1 MTNDKCP
8 AIFFPLA
15 MWLSSR
21 LVIIIVM
28 LLIAPLIPAPPNG
41 VAAKFDWDVFSA
53 WDSGWYGQ
61 IASQG
66 YYYSDNNK
74 LYSVAFFP
82 LFPLVTR
89 VFMTFGLPFE
99 IAGTLVNNLA
109 FLAVLRVLYLWVE
122 ERYSTSAARWA
133 TAVLAWCPYSLYGT
147 VIYTE
152 GLFLLCSTSALRA
165 FDKKKYTWV
174 AFWGSLATATRITGL
189 ALIPAFIFA
198 SWKQRRGTKAFIAS
212 LAVGGGLLL
221 YSLYCQIQFGDFLA
235 FFHAQKGWRSSYG
248 FDWRSWWK
256 VLMHVVVGPVN
267 VKYGSIR
274 DFSYPLL
281 FAIVVGLGYV
291 LWRFRSQL
299 GSVKA
304 RYGFGFLLLLLWL
317 MAGDAF
323 LKIAIVFGGLFL
335 LWFLRK
341 NIPLAALIYGFFSYA
356 MIFNTGVV
364 ASVERY
370 AYAIVSLSFAFGLL
384 LARSP
389 GLGYLIIGFFA
400 IPLVTFAVR
409 FSQNLW
415 LA

>member
-1 MTNDKCP
+1 
-8 AIFFPLA
+8 
-15 MWLSSR
+15 
-21 LVIIIVM
+21 M

-41 VAAKFDWDVFSA
+41 VAAKFDWEVFYA
-53 WDSGWYGQ
+53 WDSGWYEQ
-61 IASQG
+61 IATKD

-109 FLAVLRVLYLWVE
+109 FLAALVVLYLWVE

-133 TAVLAWCPYSLYGT
+133 TAVLAWCPYSVYGT

-165 FDKKKYTWV
+165 FDKKEYTWV
-174 AFWGSLATATRITGL
+174 ALWGSLATATRITGV
-189 ALIPAFIFA
+189 ALISAFLFA
-198 SWKQRRGTKAFIAS
+198 SWKQHRGVKAFIAS
-212 LAVGGGLLL
+212 LVASGGLLL
-221 YSLYCQIQFGDFLA
+221 YSLYCQIKFGDFLA
-235 FFHAQKGWRSSYG
+235 FLNAQKGWRSSYG
-248 FDWRSWWK
+248 FNWGGWWK
-256 VLMHVVVGPVN
+256 VLMQIVVGSVN
-267 VKYGSIR
+267 VRHGSIK

-281 FAIVVGLGYV
+281 FAIVLGVGYV

-299 GSVKA
+299 GSTKV
-304 RYGFGFLLLLLWL
+304 RYGFCFLLLVVWI

-323 LKIAIVFGGLFL
+323 LKTVMIFGGLSL
-335 LWFLRK
+335 LWLSRK
-341 NIPLAALIYGFFSYA
+341 KLPLAAFVYGLCSYA
-356 MIFNTGVV
+356 MIFNTGLV
-364 ASVERY
+364 ASVDRY
-370 AYAIVSLSFAFGLL
+370 AYAIVTLSFAFGLL
-384 LARSP
+384 LARYP
-389 GLGYLIIGFFA
+389 RLGYLIIGFFA